1 MFLEIA
7 GLVSDSGVI
16 IGRFR
21 EPESFP
27 STTLTSRDA
36 LCNTPPPLERVSRR
50 PAGIPG
56 NSRHLGLGLGF
67 DGTVKDRVLSPR
79 HERFPEQSR
88 EGLPDSISGLILG

>member
-21 EPESFP
+21 EPESLP
-27 STTLTSRDA
+27 STTLASRDA

-56 NSRHLGLGLGF
+56 ESRHFGLGLGF
-67 DGTVKDRVLSPR
+67 DGMVKHRFLSIH
-79 HERFPEQSR
+79 HERFPGRSR
-88 EGLPDSISGLILG
+88 EGLPDSISGLI